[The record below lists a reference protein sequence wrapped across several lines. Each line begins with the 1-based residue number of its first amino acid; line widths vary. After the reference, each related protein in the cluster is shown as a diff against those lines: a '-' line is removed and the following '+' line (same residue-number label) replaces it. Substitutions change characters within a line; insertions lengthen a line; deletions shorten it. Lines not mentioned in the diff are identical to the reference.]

1 MKSSDSIR
9 VEIDNNVTWLREII
23 DYCVLR
29 IRDRNSSFSL
39 SISISLN

>member
-9 VEIDNNVTWLREII
+9 VEIDNNVTWLREI